1 MTNYVRPRIDGDL
14 LIKIRLAYPQET
26 AEINTIEGLVVFS
39 ITQALEA
46 ASKVKMIRR
55 QAEAVLDQI
64 HQEKEKL
71 KEK

>member
-46 ASKVKMIRR
+46 ANKVKMIRR

-71 KEK
+71 KK